1 LVVKLAIPSEYGHVN
16 QHFGMS
22 KEFTIVELDGDKIVS
37 QKIVSSD
44 NLQHNHSGLAGLMKD
59 EAVNIVIVG
68 GIGAHALTAL
78 EESGLKVVSGG
89 SGKIG
94 DVVARFARGELTS
107 QPQGCTHHHGDHD
120 HHEGG
125 CHHN

>member
-1 LVVKLAIPSEYGHVN
+1 MKIAIPSEYGHVN

-22 KEFTIVELDGDKIVS
+22 KEFTIIELDGDSIVS
-37 QKIVSSD
+37 QKIISSES
-44 NLQHNHSGLAGLMKD
+44 LQHNHSGLAGLMKD
-59 EAVNIVIVG
+59 ESVDTVIVG
-68 GIGAHALTAL
+68 GIGAHALQAL
-78 EESGLKVVSGG
+78 EQSGLKVVSGG

-94 DVVARFARGELTS
+94 DVVARFARGELTGR
-107 QPQGCTHHHGDHD
+107 PQSCSHHHGEHH